1 MKIVFLDAK
10 TIGDD
15 IDLSAFE
22 KLGEVVTYN
31 FSTTEEALERTVDA
45 DVIVLN
51 KVEINEHSIGKAKKL
66 KLVCVT
72 ATGTNNLDKE
82 YLKKD
87 YSGIVMGIMCLW
99 LALFT
104 FKYGQFLFLELL
116 PVLVSLLLFFM
127 GISSLIKYFDRRV
140 TANMIVSIIS
150 IILGIILIFV
160 SKNVMYIFFKI
171 IGVYIF
177 VMVILDFI
185 NYKKIKDSNSI
196 ISE

>member
-1 MKIVFLDAK
+1 MGRKKKVESTENK
-10 TIGDD
+10 TIKLENTNKKNYNVSEGFYY
-15 IDLSAFE
+15 ILGLVLALVLIFATNELLSTVNYLF
-22 KLGEVVTYN
+22 VVIFSIVAVIRVIN
-31 FSTTEEALERTVDA
+31 FVM
-45 DVIVLN
+45 
-51 KVEINEHSIGKAKKL
+51 
-66 KLVCVT
+66 
-72 ATGTNNLDKE
+72 DKE

-150 IILGIILIFV
+150 IILGITLIFV
-160 SKNVMYIFFKI
+160 SKSAMYIFFKI

>member
-1 MKIVFLDAK
+1 MLEKAASFLWNQNRVGGSNENRILDAK

-72 ATGTNNLDKE
+72 ATGNKQ
-82 YLKKD
+82 
-87 YSGIVMGIMCLW
+87 SG
-99 LALFT
+99 
-104 FKYGQFLFLELL
+104 
-116 PVLVSLLLFFM
+116 
-127 GISSLIKYFDRRV
+127 
-140 TANMIVSIIS
+140 
-150 IILGIILIFV
+150 
-160 SKNVMYIFFKI
+160 
-171 IGVYIF
+171 
-177 VMVILDFI
+177 
-185 NYKKIKDSNSI
+185 
-196 ISE
+196 

>member
-72 ATGTNNLDKE
+72 ATGTNNLD
-82 YLKKD
+82 
-87 YSGIVMGIMCLW
+87 IRTI
-99 LALFT
+99 
-104 FKYGQFLFLELL
+104 
-116 PVLVSLLLFFM
+116 
-127 GISSLIKYFDRRV
+127 GISHLIIFTTRIKSSMITSEV
-140 TANMIVSIIS
+140 T
-150 IILGIILIFV
+150 L
-160 SKNVMYIFFKI
+160 
-171 IGVYIF
+171 
-177 VMVILDFI
+177 
-185 NYKKIKDSNSI
+185 
-196 ISE
+196 

>member
-1 MKIVFLDAK
+1 MGRKKKVESTQNK
-10 TIGDD
+10 TIKLDSNNKKNYNVSEGFYYILGLVLALVLIFATDEL
-15 IDLSAFE
+15 LSTVNYLF
-22 KLGEVVTYN
+22 VVIFSIIAVIRVIN
-31 FSTTEEALERTVDA
+31 F
-45 DVIVLN
+45 IM
-51 KVEINEHSIGKAKKL
+51 
-66 KLVCVT
+66 
-72 ATGTNNLDKE
+72 DKE

-127 GISSLIKYFDRRV
+127 GISSLIKYFDRKV

-150 IILGIILIFV
+150 IVLGIILIFV
-160 SKNVMYIFFKI
+160 SKSAMYVFFKI

-196 ISE
+196 IIDK

>member
-1 MKIVFLDAK
+1 MGRKKKVESTENK
-10 TIGDD
+10 TIKLENTNKKNYNVSEGFYYILGLVLALVLIFATDEL
-15 IDLSAFE
+15 LSTVNYLF
-22 KLGEVVTYN
+22 VVIFSIIAVIRVIN
-31 FSTTEEALERTVDA
+31 FVM
-45 DVIVLN
+45 
-51 KVEINEHSIGKAKKL
+51 
-66 KLVCVT
+66 
-72 ATGTNNLDKE
+72 DKE

-127 GISSLIKYFDRRV
+127 GISSLIKYFDRKV

-160 SKNVMYIFFKI
+160 SKSVMYIFFKI

-177 VMVILDFI
+177 VMIILDFI